1 MPELPETRAALPL
14 LLRFGTLVLA
24 LRKAE
29 VSQEAEKARIDVPLP
44 ADGTVQTGRDPE
56 AGGPVPAPLQEVSE

>member
-1 MPELPETRAALPL
+1 MPELPETRTALPL

-24 LRKAE
+24 LKRAE
-29 VSQEAEKARIDVPLP
+29 ASQEAEKARIDVPLS

-56 AGGPVPAPLQEVSE
+56 ARGPVPAPLQEASE